1 MKRPSFQFYPA
12 DWRNNAKLRRCS
24 EAARGAW
31 IDVLCLMHD
40 SDEYGVLRWPLSDIS
55 RATGVSL
62 KLLKELVDRE
72 VLKGGDKGCE
82 AFIHTPYHARKPG
95 EPVVLLN
102 KTDGCCWYSSRF
114 LKDEWKRSV
123 SGGDT
128 RFKTPSDAPSRGKV
142 KGKVNDNPSPSDA
155 PSRAVGAGASSSSSS
170 INPTSQPVSARDP
183 EKFAMR
189 IGWEPSAHV
198 ADLAKQS
205 GAPLLDCDLPELV
218 AHWLTE
224 PSTKRTQAEWD
235 KALLQ
240 SAKHRKLREASP
252 APPRGKAA
260 RTPENFAE
268 KNYGTEIRPL

>member
-1 MKRPSFQFYPA
+1 MNFFKLYIGDYQRDTAHMTIAEHGAYMLMLQHYYATEKPLPSGKSLHRMLRAQDKTERDAIDAVVAQFWIETDAGIVNERADAEITKANTQAETNGRIAREREDKR
-12 DWRNNAKLRRCS
+12 K
-24 EAARGAW
+24 AART
-31 IDVLCLMHD
+31 
-40 SDEYGVLRWPLSDIS
+40 SNESS
-55 RATGVSL
+55 TNRATN
-62 KLLKELVDRE
+62 D
-72 VLKGGDKGCE
+72 
-82 AFIHTPYHARKPG
+82 
-95 EPVVLLN
+95 EPN
-102 KTDGCCWYSSRF
+102 HSHSQTIK
-114 LKDEWKRSV
+114 
-123 SGGDT
+123 
-128 RFKTPSDAPSRGKV
+128 
-142 KGKVNDNPSPSDA
+142 
-155 PSRAVGAGASSSSSS
+155 
-170 INPTSQPVSARDP
+170 PTSQPVSARDP

-240 SAKHRKLREASP
+240 SAKHRKLREVSP